1 MIISIVS
8 DELSGDP
15 ETAFEL
21 GLEWGVRHFELRGAD
36 GGRVPRLS
44 AHARHRLVRAVRA
57 FGVEITAL
65 SPGLFKFP
73 FPDAEPARSN
83 LGWMDAGFFA
93 AWEAGRATLEDHI
106 DRLLPE
112 TLELAAEVG
121 AHSLISFSFSRGGA
135 AGGPAPQGVVETLAR
150 AAERAGAAGVDFLIE
165 TEEGHWADT
174 GERSAALLGRMDTE
188 RAGINWDP
196 ANALIDG
203 DVPYPAGY
211 GFVRPHV
218 RNVHFKDARRFA
230 DGSWTLLAEGDVDW
244 RGQIRALA
252 ADGYAGPIA
261 IEPHLS
267 PAVASTRNALERLR
281 RLIRDATQTDAS
293 ATIFQPD
300 G

>member
-1 MIISIVS
+1 MIISIVT

-21 GLEWGVRHFELRGAD
+21 GLEWGIRHFELRGAY
-36 GGRVPRLS
+36 GERVPRLS
-44 AHARHRLVRAVRA
+44 AHARHRLVRAVRE

-73 FPDAEPARSN
+73 FPDREPARSN

-93 AWEAGRATLEDHI
+93 AWQERKALLADHL

-112 TLELAAEVG
+112 TLELAAETG
-121 AHSLISFSFSRGGA
+121 ARSIISFSFSRGGA
-135 AGGPAPQGVVETLAR
+135 AGGEAPQGVAEALAA
-150 AAERAGAAGVDFLIE
+150 AAERAQAAGIDFLIE

-174 GERSAALLGRMDTE
+174 GARSAALLRRVGTAH
-188 RAGINWDP
+188 AGINWDP

-203 DVPYPAGY
+203 DVPWPDGY
-211 GFVRPHV
+211 AAIRPFV

-244 RGQIRALA
+244 QGQVRALA
-252 ADGYAGPIA
+252 ADGYRGPIA

-281 RLIRDATQTDAS
+281 RLIAETGCPPPA
-293 ATIFQPD
+293 
-300 G
+300 